1 MTDNMGRRQGMASG
15 DSTEIDET
23 NRLIASDKVEGTNV
37 YGPDGDKIGSIH
49 NFMVDK
55 HSGKVAYAVMSF
67 GGFLGMGE
75 RYHPLPWDTLNYDGR
90 MGGYSV
96 NVTKDELEGAPSYA
110 AGEDPWQDPN
120 YDRDVHTHYRL
131 PYV

>member
-1 MTDNMGRRQGMASG
+1 MADQMNNNSRIVTDDPGA
-15 DSTEIDET
+15 IDET
-23 NRLIASDKVEGTNV
+23 GRLIASDRVEGTNV

-55 HSGKVAYAVMSF
+55 HSGKVSYAVMSF

-75 RYHPLPWDTLNYDGR
+75 RYHPLPWDTLEYNPR
-90 MGGYSV
+90 LEGYLV
-96 NVTKDELEGAPSYA
+96 NLTRDQLEGAPSYA
-110 AGEDPWQDPN
+110 PGEDPWKDPAYGRN
-120 YDRDVHTHYRL
+120 IYGHYGL